1 MKIKISTDAARR
13 EELQAKVRWWQ
24 SIKIVSKIIY
34 YVRLRW
40 STTHPHSGVP
50 INLLKIHLINMGS
63 FRSVRIE
70 KKKKKIFEGKKIEK
84 KTMRPISILFW
95 SQEKV
100 AVVQQQKGSST
111 NNSVQKF
118 NPSGGNL
125 PSWSLST
132 QRFHLQQFVLLLL
145 ECSLST
151 ICLFQLIMLALGSH
165 KVINPNHS
173 VHFPT
178 CQIIIQHLAY
188 LFLPFWYAFPHQHV
202 HTQTHTSQHILPPL
216 SHYERNTLPAIA

>member
-1 MKIKISTDAARR
+1 
-13 EELQAKVRWWQ
+13 
-24 SIKIVSKIIY
+24 
-34 YVRLRW
+34 
-40 STTHPHSGVP
+40 
-50 INLLKIHLINMGS
+50 
-63 FRSVRIE
+63 
-70 KKKKKIFEGKKIEK
+70 
-84 KTMRPISILFW
+84 MRPISILFW

-100 AVVQQQKGSST
+100 AVAQQQKGSST

-125 PSWSLST
+125 PSGSLST

-173 VHFPT
+173 VHFHT

-188 LFLPFWYAFPHQHV
+188 LFFYP
-202 HTQTHTSQHILPPL
+202 SGML
-216 SHYERNTLPAIA
+216 SHTNMCAPRRTQVSIFSLHLVIMNATHCPRLHNGKQKNSEGNH